1 MGERN
6 IAMANGERGKTYL
19 MVHGMGGNKST
30 RWQNLWEYG
39 KEGFRGRSK
48 ERSCEYK
55 SIILGNNEQK

>member
-19 MVHGMGGNKST
+19 MVYGMGGTSQRGGRTYGNT
-30 RWQNLWEYG
+30 MG

-48 ERSCEYK
+48 ETSCF
-55 SIILGNNEQK
+55 ST